1 MHSTRHRTKLHKQ
14 KEKMNTEPDE
24 LKMQKRF
31 PCAVPRKSLAGPFSV
46 SCNKWISSRA
56 RECASDVVR
65 LRRREDAKNDEKLPI
80 IR

>member
-31 PCAVPRKSLAGPFSV
+31 PCAVPRKSLAGPFRV
-46 SCNKWISSRA
+46 INGYP
-56 RECASDVVR
+56 VVLGNVQATTSGFGEGKTQKKTTR
-65 LRRREDAKNDEKLPI
+65 NYR
-80 IR
+80 